1 MSDNIQLQI
10 EEKKKELEFLIDK
23 QNSNIIES
31 AEIFATF
38 FADKKFFLY
47 QFNNEF
53 SNYIKIG
60 AIKKVEP
67 YYSKN
72 IVAVNITAS
81 TYLYNKHTIGH
92 FAIMIDDNSLFSFV
106 DDEMDD
112 VIFLNE
118 EQFNKMRDEFMFLYG
133 HLKMSEDKLVDLMI
147 NL

>member
-1 MSDNIQLQI
+1 MNNIQLQI
-10 EEKKKELEFLIDK
+10 EEKKKELELLMEM
-23 QNSNIIES
+23 QNSKVVQSVEN
-31 AEIFATF
+31 FAKC

-47 QFNNEF
+47 QINTQIT
-53 SNYIKIG
+53 NYIKIC

-67 YYSKN
+67 YCSKN
-72 IVAVNITAS
+72 IIAVNITAS
-81 TYLYNKHTIGH
+81 TYLYNKLPKDN
-92 FAIMIDDNSLFSFV
+92 FAIIIDDNSQFSIV

-118 EQFNKMRDEFMFLYG
+118 EQFNKMRNEFISLCG